1 MKAVSSNGHPGGEYT
16 VDSAHFSSDAIT
28 ALRALS
34 VIRPLFTAF
43 VFVGVGDAE
52 RVLIGVG
59 VGVVI
64 GVGVGVGEEVSTCV
78 VVGVGVASFVDLVE
92 FKLLSELNTLLI

>member
-34 VIRPLFTAF
+34 VITPLFTAF

-59 VGVVI
+59 VG
-64 GVGVGVGEEVSTCV
+64 EEVSTCI
-78 VVGVGVASFVDLVE
+78 VVGVGVASLVDLVE
-92 FKLLSELNTLLI
+92 FKLLSELKPLLI

>member
-43 VFVGVGDAE
+43 VFVGVGEAE
-52 RVLIGVG
+52 GALVS
-59 VGVVI
+59 
-64 GVGVGVGEEVSTCV
+64 VGVGVGEEVSACV
-78 VVGVGVASFVDLVE
+78 VVGVGVASLLNLVE
-92 FKLLSELNTLLI
+92 FKLLSELKTLLI